1 MVQRRMSSSTT
12 PSLDPFTA
20 EIIREGLLAIAEEM
34 FASMGRT
41 SKSPII
47 YEVLDYACALTTA
60 DAQLISQ
67 ANGVT
72 GFLGTLT
79 YAVQDILNKFG
90 DDMAPGDIFAT
101 NDPYNGGGSHL
112 SDVSMV
118 MPIFVDGELVA
129 FAVNKAH
136 WSEIGGKDAGS
147 WTTDATEIYQEGLQ
161 LPGVR
166 LFRQGKPE
174 QGVLDIIAANVRT
187 PDMTLGDL
195 HAQAACLRLAAL
207 RTQELCRKYGLEAV
221 REAIRLML
229 DHGERMA
236 RQALARLPKGVF
248 EAEDFID
255 DDGIGDEP
263 RRVRVR
269 VTITDEEF
277 IADFTG
283 SAPQSRGPVNCS
295 RVALMS
301 GVRAIFLALTNPGLP
316 ANEGFF
322 RPLKVICPDGTV
334 FTVQRPAPVSTHWE
348 ARLFA
353 TELVWKALAPAV
365 PERLTAGHYLSVCAQ
380 VVVTTRPGTD
390 QLALLVEP
398 NAGGWGAGFDKDGE
412 DGLYCVGD
420 GETYVL
426 PAEVA
431 EAAYNV
437 RVNRYAYHIV
447 DAGEGRFRGGRGM
460 VREYII
466 TSDEGAIATASFGR
480 HKFRPWGVAG
490 GRDGSPNYVQ
500 VVRADG
506 REEPPVGKIAR
517 VRLAKGDML
526 RLVTGTGGGWGD
538 PRERPRVLVQADLR
552 AGMISVQSARDVY
565 GLSEEEIAQALGGKS
580 HAD

>member
-1 MVQRRMSSSTT
+1 MFRSPGGSK
-12 PSLDPFTA
+12 PLDPFTA
-20 EIIREGLLAIAEEM
+20 EIVREGLLAIAEEM
-34 FASMGRT
+34 FASLGRT

-60 DAQLISQ
+60 RAELIGQ

-79 YAVQDILNKFG
+79 YAVQDILDKFG

-101 NDPYNGGGSHL
+101 NDPYGGGGSHL

-118 MPIFVDGELVA
+118 MPIFVDGHLVA

-166 LFRQGKPE
+166 LFRQGRPE
-174 QGVLDIIAANVRT
+174 QGILDIIAANVRT

-195 HAQAACLRLAAL
+195 HAQAACLRLAGV
-207 RTQELCRKYGLEAV
+207 RMQELCAKYGIDTV
-221 REAIRLML
+221 HQAIEQLL
-229 DHGERMA
+229 NHGEQLA
-236 RQALARLPKGVF
+236 RQGLARLPKGVF

-255 DDGIGDEP
+255 DDGLGHEP
-263 RRVRVR
+263 RPVRVR
-269 VTITDEEF
+269 VTITDDEF

-283 SAPQSRGPVNCS
+283 TAPQSRGPVNCS

-301 GVRAIFLALTNPGLP
+301 GVRAIFLALTNPNVP
-316 ANEGFF
+316 ANEGCF
-322 RPLKVICPDGTV
+322 RPLRVICPDGTV
-334 FTVQRPAPVSTHWE
+334 LTAQRPAPVSTHWE
-348 ARLFA
+348 ARLFS
-353 TELVWKALAPAV
+353 TEIVWKALAPAV
-365 PERLTAGHYLSVCAQ
+365 PERLTAGHYLSVCAE
-380 VVVTTRPGTD
+380 VVVSTRPETGE
-390 QLALLVEP
+390 LAILVEP

-431 EAAYNV
+431 EASYSV
-437 RVNRYAYHIV
+437 RVNRYAFDIV

-460 VREYII
+460 VREYVV
-466 TSDEGAIATASFGR
+466 TSEEGATVTASFGR
-480 HKFRPWGVAG
+480 HRFRPWGVQG

-506 REEPPVGKIAR
+506 REEPPAGKLAR
-517 VRLAKGDML
+517 AYLAKGDML

-538 PRERPRVLVQADLR
+538 PRLRPREKVLADLR
-552 AGMISVQSARDVY
+552 AGMITVQAARDVY
-565 GLSEEEIAQALGGKS
+565 GLTEEELAGVEEATPGGR
-580 HAD
+580 